1 MDERYQH
8 LGLSTA
14 WLQFQA
20 FRGVPD
26 DGAEFRRRLRQ
37 IESGASELNLDSAAV
52 HLAAEIAALEP
63 DLDEQQRL
71 ALILL
76 ITASLVALQEGSTR
90 LPATG
95 ADAREP
101 MGRIVGALCGD
112 GFGPAGPAAML
123 DTIQTML
130 ESGEAACVIGRMPD
144 DYRPLLYLRP
154 FIYHQRVRTAEAALA
169 ALLARR
175 LTQVPPADDRKAID
189 AAIADIVSRPGAVA
203 GSKLMLSAEQCEG
216 VAKAAAY
223 KLALISGGPGTGKTS
238 IILAILRVLVRMGVK
253 PEQIALAAP
262 TGKAA
267 YRMGESIAD
276 GLERIEDPAP
286 ADRMLKESRSAP
298 ATVHRLLGYSPSRR
312 RFTYHRGNPL
322 EAAVVIVDEG
332 SMLDLSLMERLVGA
346 IKPQARLIV
355 LGDADQ
361 LPSVAAGAVF
371 RDLVSAAAQV
381 GAQPAR
387 YPAIATRLTHSYRMD
402 TNDPAGRAV
411 FSLAQAINSA
421 ALAMADS
428 AGGGLARRERPDELR
443 FEGVEFLS
451 SARAVEPFLDRWY
464 GTRINSA
471 AIDRLSRQVFD
482 ETEHGFDAATQGDLE
497 VIFNHLAA
505 SRILCFT
512 RVLSTGS
519 ERINAGLHRR
529 WADGAGLAPER
540 EFLPGEPVI
549 VTRNDYERMLFN
561 GDQGVILRIRRPGG
575 RAAAM
580 AVFRR
585 GGKFEAFHLPAL
597 REALELCYATTI
609 HKAQGSEF
617 DAVAILM
624 SEQDIPILTREAL
637 YTGVTRSRRSVVIV
651 GPEELMRVGIARAID
666 RFSGLGEELV
676 RQLGDKRIDR
686 AGGDRIQK

>member
-1 MDERYQH
+1 MDERYGH
-8 LGLSTA
+8 LGLTTA

-20 FRGVPD
+20 SRGVAD

-37 IESGASELNLDSAAV
+37 IESGASALNLDSAAV

-63 DLDEQQRL
+63 DLGEQQRL

-101 MGRIVGALCGD
+101 MARIVGALCGD
-112 GFGPAGPAAML
+112 AFGPAWPQAML
-123 DTIQTML
+123 DAIETML
-130 ESGEAACVIGRMPD
+130 EAGEAPYVIGRQPD

-154 FIYHQRVRTAEAALA
+154 FIYHHRVRTAEAGLA
-169 ALLARR
+169 KLLARR
-175 LTQVPPADDRKAID
+175 LTQVPAGDDPAAIA
-189 AAIADIVSRPGAVA
+189 AAIADVVSRPGAVS
-203 GSKLMLSAEQCEG
+203 GNKLLLLSDEQREG

-238 IILAILRVLVRMGVK
+238 IILAILRVLVRMGIK

-267 YRMGESIAD
+267 YRMGESIAG
-276 GLERIEDPAP
+276 GLEQIEHPAA
-286 ADRMLKESRSAP
+286 ADLMLKEKRPEP
-298 ATVHRLLGYSPSRR
+298 ATIHRLLGYSPSRR

-322 EAAVVIVDEG
+322 DAAVVIVDEG
-332 SMLDLSLMERLVGA
+332 SMLDLSLMERLAGA
-346 IKPQARLIV
+346 LKPEARLIV

-371 RDLVSAAAQV
+371 RDLVSAAAQL
-381 GAQPAR
+381 GGQSTA
-387 YPAIATRLTHSYRMD
+387 YPPIATRLTHSYRMD
-402 TNDPAGRAV
+402 TGDAAGRAV

-421 ALAMADS
+421 LAGASNLDD
-428 AGGGLARRERPDELR
+428 AGLTRRERPEQLR
-443 FEGVEFLS
+443 FEGVESLS
-451 SARAVEPFLDRWY
+451 GARTIEPFLDRWFAA
-464 GTRINSA
+464 RINA
-471 AIDRLSRQVFD
+471 GGIGQPGQEVF
-482 ETEHGFDAATQGDLE
+482 EESEHGFNDAGRAAIE
-497 VIFNHLAA
+497 RIFNHLAA

-512 RVLSTGS
+512 RVLATGA

-529 WADGAGLAPER
+529 WADGAGRAAER
-540 EFLPGEPVI
+540 DFLPGEPVI

-561 GDQGVILRIRRPGG
+561 GDQGVILKVRRPGA
-575 RAAAM
+575 RAAPM

-585 GGKFEAFHLPAL
+585 AGKFDAFHLPAL
-597 REALELCYATTI
+597 REALELGYATTI

-624 SEQDIPILTREAL
+624 PEQDIPILTREAL
-637 YTGVTRSRRSVVIV
+637 YTGVTRARRSVVIV
-651 GPEELMRVGIARAID
+651 GQEELLRVGIARAIE

-676 RQLGDKRIDR
+676 RRLG
-686 AGGDRIQK
+686 GN